1 MGQWINLLISIDISF
16 QMSPSEQGEKLT
28 QLARQGK
35 LNKIKNYFLAGAN
48 LNSTNII
55 KQTPL
60 HAAVEAGQKMVFS

>member
-1 MGQWINLLISIDISF
+1 
-16 QMSPSEQGEKLT
+16 MSPSEQGEKLT